1 MLNIAIC
8 EDNLSFA
15 NSLKDIISNKL
26 FPLIIEYN
34 ILYFNSG
41 EKLLEY
47 YNTSSE
53 KFDVIFFDIDL
64 PCISGTETAK
74 RIRSFDKN
82 VLFIFVTCL
91 DNEIYKILD
100 LGVFNFIRKQYF
112 KTEIDTVLKQLIN
125 NINNHISK
133 YSFPCRDETLYLML
147 YEIIYLEAYNRKI
160 IVHTS
165 NKTFTSNYRTT
176 KELPFNIQNNNF
188 FELYRGII
196 VNLNHISK
204 FNKDNVIMSNGDKLY
219 ISCRNLSKFKKTFF
233 SFKAIGGDRFDF

>member
-15 NSLKDIISNKL
+15 NSLKDIVSNKL

-34 ILYFNSG
+34 ILCFNSG
-41 EKLLEY
+41 EKLLEH
-47 YNTSSE
+47 YNTSLE

-64 PCISGTETAK
+64 PGISGTETAK

-82 VLFIFVTCL
+82 VLYIFITCL
-91 DNEIYKILD
+91 DDEIYKILD
-100 LGVFNFIRKQYF
+100 LGIFNFIRKQYF
-112 KTEIDTVLKQLIN
+112 KTEINIVIKQLIN
-125 NINNHISK
+125 NIDNCISK
-133 YSFPCRDETLYLML
+133 YPFPCRNETLYLML
-147 YEIIYLEAYNRKI
+147 YEIIYIEVYNRKI
-160 IVHTS
+160 IVHTL
-165 NKTFTSNYRTT
+165 NETFTSNYRTT
-176 KELPFNIQNNNF
+176 KELPFNTESNNF

-204 FNKDNVIMSNGDKLY
+204 FNKDNVIMSNDDKLY

-233 SFKAIGGDRFDF
+233 SFKAMRGDRFDF